1 MKCMRKVGLAILLVA
16 LTFVYASEI
25 MADDFKLIPSLAVR
39 GEYNDNIFYTADNE
53 ENDYITT
60 ISAGLELIN
69 RTERFDLGLSATV
82 SPFYYADFS
91 DLDDVDQNYRGTVGY
106 QISPLLGVNA
116 DALYDVSNRR
126 DRDIETTGEV
136 LTNDE
141 RKRQQ
146 YGLGFDYT
154 LTEKA
159 AMGLS
164 FDYLQDK
171 WDDENRDREDL
182 EDYGARLN
190 FTYNLSKWWDST
202 TGRLNFGVR
211 RYKYELF
218 DIETSDTYKYTG
230 AIGVQHWFSE
240 TVNLIVDLGASYTDS
255 DFLNPLGVKE
265 NNTDSAG
272 VGRAILEKRGEIT
285 RGSIEVSHE
294 ITSASGSGTPVERS
308 GGVFRLRR
316 LLSERSVI
324 AIASGFYKNK
334 SDRDQFSFRQTDE
347 NTFFIRPN
355 IRWEF
360 FENFTLEAG
369 YDYNYVDDRVDN
381 EDTKRNLIY
390 LEVAYGIPLFE

>member
-1 MKCMRKVGLAILLVA
+1 MNCMRKVGLAILLVA
-16 LTFVYASEI
+16 LMFVYASEI
-25 MADDFKLIPSLAVR
+25 MADEFKLIPSLAVR
-39 GEYNDNIFYTADNE
+39 GEYNDNIFFDADNE
-53 ENDYITT
+53 DDDFITT
-60 ISAGLELIN
+60 ISAGLELIE
-69 RTERFDLGLSATV
+69 RTERFDLDLSATI

-91 DLDDVDQNYRGTVGY
+91 DLDEVDQNYRGTVGY

-141 RKRQQ
+141 RERQK

-164 FDYLQDK
+164 FNYLQDK
-171 WDDENRDREDL
+171 WDNNNFDRRDL

-211 RYKYELF
+211 RYKYELL
-218 DIETSDTYKYTG
+218 DIETSDTYIYTG
-230 AIGVQHWFSE
+230 AIGAQHWFSE
-240 TVNLIVDLGASYTDS
+240 TINLIVDLGASYTDS
-255 DFLNPLGVKE
+255 DFLNPRGVIE
-265 NNTDSAG
+265 NNTDTGG

-294 ITSASGSGTPVERS
+294 IRPSSSSGTTVERS

-316 LLSERSVI
+316 LFSERSVI
-324 AIASGFYKNK
+324 AIAAGFYKNK
-334 SDRDQFSFRQTDE
+334 ADRGDFSFREIDE
-347 NTFFIRPN
+347 NTFFVRPN

-369 YDYNYVDDRVDN
+369 YDFVYEDDRIVDS
-381 EDTKRNLIY
+381 ETRRSRVY